1 MVWTFMMIV
10 LPAMMLKGLHWGYT
24 RFYLGWFL
32 KPVDLFTED
41 DKYRYFHR
49 PNETPTKPVIVQEVK
64 QEEKQ
69 EDAVDKCPV
78 GPVLRLFGIGK
89 KKPDGHPSLSNKDIL
104 REAAN
109 SSAASAKMQWLQ

>member
-1 MVWTFMMIV
+1 MMIV

-49 PNETPTKPVIVQEVK
+49 PNESPTKPVVV
-64 QEEKQ
+64 QEEKHEEKV
-69 EDAVDKCPV
+69 EDAASDIDKCPV
-78 GPVLRLFGIGK
+78 GPVLRIFGLHK
-89 KKPDGHPSLSNKDIL
+89 KKPEGHPSREIL
-104 REAAN
+104 REAA
-109 SSAASAKMQWLQ
+109 SAPAKMQ